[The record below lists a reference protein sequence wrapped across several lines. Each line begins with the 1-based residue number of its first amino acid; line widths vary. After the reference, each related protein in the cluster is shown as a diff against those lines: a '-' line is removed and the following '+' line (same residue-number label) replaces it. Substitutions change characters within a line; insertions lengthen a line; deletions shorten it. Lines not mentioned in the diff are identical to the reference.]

1 MLQLL
6 TIPLSLAFDRIL
18 GEPSSL
24 HPLVGY
30 GAIVDRIEKAL
41 NHGDTKISKG
51 FLAWTLAVIPIVFI
65 TWIVDQLLGGWW
77 MSILC
82 GYLAIGWQS
91 LRQHGQ
97 WVEQALLSGDIET
110 ARTKLSWIVSRDTSS
125 LNEEEISR
133 GCIESLLENG
143 SDAIFAPLFWLAIGG
158 APAVVLYRLCN
169 TLDAMW
175 GYRNDRYEQFGKF
188 SARTDDVLN
197 LIPARLTAFSYA
209 LTGNFMGAMKAWRAQ
224 VGQWYSPNA
233 GVVMATGA
241 GALSISLGGN
251 ATYHGKQKS
260 RPTLGFGSAPKAKDL
275 SRALIL
281 IDRCVYLW
289 GSIAL
294 IFAGTYA
301 LLS

>member
-1 MLQLL
+1 MLQLF
-6 TIPLSLAFDRIL
+6 TIPLSLILDRAL
-18 GEPSSL
+18 GEPRRF

-30 GAIVDRIEKAL
+30 GAIVDRVEQML
-41 NHGDTKISKG
+41 NRSNYKIFKG
-51 FLAWTLAVIPIVFI
+51 VIAWVVAVVPIAFLTYLI
-65 TWIVDQLLGGWW
+65 DQLLGGWW
-77 MSILC
+77 MSVLC

-97 WVEQALLSGDIET
+97 WVEQALTSGDIKT

-143 SDAIFAPLFWLAIGG
+143 SDAIFAPLFWLAVGG

-188 SARTDDVLN
+188 SARVDDLLN
-197 LIPARLTAFSYA
+197 LIPARLTALSYA
-209 LTGNFMGAMKAWRAQ
+209 LMGDFMNAMRAWKAQ
-224 VGQWYSPNA
+224 IGQWYSPNA

-241 GALSISLGGN
+241 GALSISLGGT
-251 ATYHGKQKS
+251 ASYHGKQKS
-260 RPTLGFGSAPKAKDL
+260 RPILGSGPAPVAKDL
-275 SRALIL
+275 TRALIL

-289 GSIAL
+289 ASVTL
-294 IFAGTYA
+294 VLAGTYA

>member
-6 TIPLSLAFDRIL
+6 TIPASLILDRVL
-18 GEPSSL
+18 GEPKHF
-24 HPLVGY
+24 HPLIGF
-30 GAIVDRIEKAL
+30 GALVDRIEKRL
-41 NHGDTKISKG
+41 NNGQHKVIKG
-51 FLAWTLAVIPIVFI
+51 LLAWLLAVIPLV
-65 TWIVDQLLGGWW
+65 TLTYALDQLFGGYW

-97 WVEQALLSGDIET
+97 WVEQALLSGDLAT
-110 ARTKLSWIVSRDTSS
+110 ARTKLGWIVSRDTSA

-133 GCIESLLENG
+133 GGIESLLENG
-143 SDAIFAPLFWLAIGG
+143 SDAIFAPLFWLAVGG

-175 GYRNDRYEQFGKF
+175 GYRNERFEQFGKV
-188 SARTDDVLN
+188 SARMDDALN
-197 LIPARLTAFSYA
+197 LIPARLTALSYA
-209 LTGNFMGAMKAWRAQ
+209 LAGDFMGGMRAWKAQ
-224 VGQWYSPNA
+224 MGQWYSPNA

-241 GALSISLGGN
+241 GSLSVSLGG
-251 ATYHGKQKS
+251 AAQYHGKQKS
-260 RPTLGFGSAPKAKDL
+260 RPMLGSGPAPTARDL

-294 IFAGTYA
+294 ILAVSYQ
-301 LLS
+301 LLT

>member
-6 TIPLSLAFDRIL
+6 TIPLSLLLDRIL
-18 GEPSSL
+18 GEPHRY
-24 HPLVGY
+24 HPLVGF
-30 GAIVDRIEKAL
+30 GAIVDRIEKTL
-41 NHGDTKISKG
+41 NLGKHKISKG
-51 FLAWTLAVIPIVFI
+51 LLAWLLAVLPIVFI
-65 TWIVDQLLGGWW
+65 TWFIDQLIGGWW

-97 WVEQALLSGDIET
+97 WVEQALLAGDLET
-110 ARTKLSWIVSRDTSS
+110 ARTKLGWIVSRDTSS

-133 GCIESLLENG
+133 GGIESLLENG
-143 SDAIFAPLFWLAIGG
+143 SDAIFAPLFWLAVGG
-158 APAVVLYRLCN
+158 APAVVLYRLSN

-175 GYRNDRYEQFGKF
+175 GYRNDRFEKFGKY
-188 SARTDDVLN
+188 SARIDDLLN
-197 LIPARLTAFSYA
+197 IIPARLTAVSYA
-209 LTGNFMGAMKAWRAQ
+209 LAGNFMGGMKAWKAQ
-224 VGQWYSPNA
+224 IGQWYSPNA

-241 GALSISLGGN
+241 GALSISLGGA

-260 RPTLGFGSAPKAKDL
+260 RPTLGSGPAPKAEDL

-289 GSIAL
+289 GSVAL
-294 IFAGTYA
+294 ILAVSYE
-301 LLS
+301 LLT